1 MSQSILTI
9 VTLAA
14 AFCGAATLVAAVI
27 SLLRARR
34 GSIAEVRLNELAR
47 STAAGDWGE
56 CEEEYHPAA
65 YVAEEPERPA
75 EWERWLSRFLD
86 LRILI
91 RQAGVRITP
100 AQLLAL
106 TAASIVAG
114 SVFGGITQAP
124 ATAMPVAAA
133 LAGSLPLLWLFW
145 KRHQRLGKFEA
156 QMPDAMD
163 LLARSLRAGH
173 SMADG
178 LRLVGDEMAEPIS
191 AEFLRCYQQ
200 QTLGVSLEATL
211 EELTA
216 RVPNLDLRFF
226 VNAVVLQRQTGGDT
240 AEILD
245 KIARLIRQRFQ
256 IRAQVRA
263 LTGEGRLSGLVL
275 LALPIVLAIYL
286 YFRNPDYLM
295 ILFREP
301 LGHKMVVAAI
311 VLQIMGAIVIKKIVD
326 IKI

>member
-1 MSQSILTI
+1 MSPNILVI
-9 VTLAA
+9 ITLGAS
-14 AFCGAATLVAAVI
+14 FCGAAALVAAVV

-34 GSIAEVRLNELAR
+34 GSIAEVRLNELAKA
-47 STAAGDWGE
+47 SAAADWGAI
-56 CEEEYHPAA
+56 EEESHPASL
-65 YVAEEPERPA
+65 VADASEPPA

-86 LRILI
+86 LRNLI
-91 RQAGVRITP
+91 RQAGVRLTP
-100 AQLLAL
+100 MQLLAL
-106 TAASIVAG
+106 TGALIVAG
-114 SVFGGITQAP
+114 GALGSLTQVRL
-124 ATAMPVAAA
+124 TAMPIAAA
-133 LAGSLPLLWLFW
+133 LAGSLPSLWLLW
-145 KRHQRLGKFEA
+145 KRHQRLIRFET

-178 LRLVGDEMAEPIS
+178 LRLIGDEMAEPI
-191 AEFLRCYQQ
+191 AGEFLRCYQQ
-200 QTLGVSLEATL
+200 QALGVPLEATL
-211 EELTA
+211 EELTV
-216 RVPNLDLRFF
+216 RMPNLDLRFF

-301 LGHKMVVAAI
+301 LGHKMIVAAI
-311 VLQIMGAIVIKKIVD
+311 VLQLTGAVVIKKIVD

>member
-1 MSQSILTI
+1 MSQSILTV
-9 VTLAA
+9 VTMAA
-14 AFCGAATLVAAVI
+14 AFCSAAALVAAIV

-34 GSIAEVRLNELAR
+34 GNLAEMRLSELAKA
-47 STAAGDWGE
+47 TAAGDWE
-56 CEEEYHPAA
+56 DFEEAYRPAI
-65 YVAEEPERPA
+65 YVSEEPERPA
-75 EWERWLSRFLD
+75 EWERRLSRFLD
-86 LRILI
+86 LRVLI
-91 RQAGVRITP
+91 RQAGVQVSP

-114 SVFGGITQAP
+114 SALGGITQVP
-124 ATAMPVAAA
+124 ATTAPVGAV
-133 LAGSLPLLWLFW
+133 LAGSLPLLWLLW
-145 KRHQRLGKFEA
+145 KRHQRLGKFDS

-178 LRLVGDEMAEPIS
+178 LRLIGDEMAEPIS
-191 AEFLRCYQQ
+191 AEFQRCYQQ
-200 QTLGVSLEATL
+200 QALGVPLEATL
-211 EELTA
+211 EELTV

-275 LALPIVLAIYL
+275 LALPIVMAIYL

-301 LGHKMVVAAI
+301 LGQKMLVAAI
-311 VLQIMGAIVIKKIVD
+311 VLQIMGALVIKRIVD